1 VKRSGKTLE
10 PDDGEF
16 VEMYTDGHLVEI
28 AQAPVGGPLPK
39 RPARTPILLC
49 EREARELR
57 DWLIEV
63 LE

>member
-1 VKRSGKTLE
+1 MKRSGKTLE
-10 PDDGEF
+10 PDEGE
-16 VEMYTDGHLVEI
+16 VVQMYTDGHLVEL
-28 AQAPVGGPLPK
+28 AQAPVGGLPK